1 MSNLLGPAV
10 LAGVLLSL
18 AQMPR
23 RTTRR
28 GYEIVM
34 GETGIEWPS
43 EPGAPYDLQQFY
55 TKVIITV

>member
-23 RTTRR
+23 RTTGR

-34 GETGIEWPS
+34 GETGIEP
-43 EPGAPYDLQQFY
+43 AF
-55 TKVIITV
+55 

>member
-1 MSNLLGPAV
+1 MSNLLNPAV

-34 GETGIEWPS
+34 GETGIEP
-43 EPGAPYDLQQFY
+43 AF
-55 TKVIITV
+55 

>member
-1 MSNLLGPAV
+1 MPWASVEGAAGVEPAHPAV

-23 RTTRR
+23 RTTGR

-34 GETGIEWPS
+34 GEAGIEP
-43 EPGAPYDLQQFY
+43 AF
-55 TKVIITV
+55 